1 MTERL
6 GNHIPPDVIKSQ
18 IYANKAFLYKDYRFG
33 IEYPRDR
40 RFFILNQNPL
50 DDQGIITVHATAQ
63 IKTRKAA
70 RKKQPEVLVEI
81 PKGTRSY
88 ITENSIVDCESHK
101 VWYKQ
106 KLEKEIES
114 GIITPLESLPTG
126 IMKQLYQAISHSRTI
141 SDMDIRLILSEDES

>member
-6 GNHIPPDVIKSQ
+6 GNHIPPSVIKSQ
-18 IYANKAFLYKDYRFG
+18 IYANKAFLYKDYQFG

-50 DDQGIITVHATAQ
+50 GDSAIITVHATTNIAM
-63 IKTRKAA
+63 RKAA
-70 RKKQPEVLVEI
+70 RKNLPEVLVEI

-88 ITENSIVDCESHK
+88 IPKDSIVDCESYI
-101 VWYKQ
+101 VWRKQ

-114 GIITPLESLPTG
+114 GIITSLEPLPTDK
-126 IMKQLYQAISHSRTI
+126 MKQLYQAISLSRTI
-141 SDMDIRLILSEDES
+141 SDMDIRLILEDER